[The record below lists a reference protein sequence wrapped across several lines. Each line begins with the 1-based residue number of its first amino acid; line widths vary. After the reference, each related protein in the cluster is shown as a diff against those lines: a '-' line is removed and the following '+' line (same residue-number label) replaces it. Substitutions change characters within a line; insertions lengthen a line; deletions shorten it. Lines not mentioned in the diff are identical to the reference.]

1 MANFDLHTVMQHL
14 AQRRPVLRP
23 RGDFDQSLA
32 VEIQRRYPEA
42 SVQQIAPLGGRWEVL
57 DVMLGSER
65 ICVKPRYHTAEL
77 HCTVNG
83 ETFELKKQA
92 AQNLEQY
99 DVLRDLMRLEQLVQ
113 QGEFAHGYVILLT
126 NDARFWQPPVR
137 TYTRDANFRQHEGR
151 VLEGTLRWSE
161 QTGAGTM
168 KGREEPI
175 VLKGSYLCQW
185 RHYFSLTPPRRN
197 GEFRYLLLQV

>member
-1 MANFDLHTVMQHL
+1 MPSNA
-14 AQRRPVLRP
+14 
-23 RGDFDQSLA
+23 
-32 VEIQRRYPEA
+32 
-42 SVQQIAPLGGRWEVL
+42 
-57 DVMLGSER
+57 R

-83 ETFELKKQA
+83 ETFHLKNQA
-92 AQNLEQY
+92 AQDLARY

-113 QGEFAHGYVILLT
+113 QGEFAYGYVVLLT
-126 NDARFWQPPVR
+126 NDAQFWQPPVR
-137 TYTRDANFRQHEGR
+137 THTCDADFRLHEGR

-161 QTGAGTM
+161 WAGAGTM

-175 VLKGSYLCQW
+175 MLKGRYLCQW